1 MKRGGGGEG
10 RKKKEEEEEMEK
22 KKMEKKE
29 GDRSIKFLDYI
40 TELHGCR
47 MGVLSLLCRSSSS
60 SPRPLPCPQWAF
72 LGHCLGQQGHRDSP
86 HPTPAP

>member
-1 MKRGGGGEG
+1 MKRGGRER
-10 RKKKEEEEEMEK
+10 RKKKKEKEMEK

-40 TELHGCR
+40 TGLHGCR

-60 SPRPLPCPQWAF
+60 SPRPFPCPQPAF
-72 LGHCLGQQGHRDSP
+72 LGHCLG
-86 HPTPAP
+86 